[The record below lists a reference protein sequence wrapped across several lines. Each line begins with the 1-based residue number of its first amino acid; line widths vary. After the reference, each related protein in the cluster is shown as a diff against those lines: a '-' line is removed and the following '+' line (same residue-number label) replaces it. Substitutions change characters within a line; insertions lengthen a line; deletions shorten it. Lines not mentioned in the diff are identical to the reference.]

1 MANINY
7 TNTPTST
14 VVRDLRKIAAPTQNI
29 YESLAIVSKRANQI
43 SSQMKEELH
52 SKLQKFSNDSDT
64 LEEVFENREQIEIS
78 SYYERLPKPT
88 LIAAEEFSTDKLY
101 FRNPEKE
108 KRNKDQEDIGIKI

>member
-14 VVRDLRKIAAPTQNI
+14 VVRDLRKIDAPTQNI

-52 SKLQKFSNDSDT
+52 SKLQEFSNDSDT

-78 SYYERLPKPT
+78 SYYERLPKAVN
-88 LIAAEEFSTDKLY
+88 IAMEEFLGDKIY
-101 FRNPEKE
+101 FRNPS
-108 KRNKDQEDIGIKI
+108 KDNSK